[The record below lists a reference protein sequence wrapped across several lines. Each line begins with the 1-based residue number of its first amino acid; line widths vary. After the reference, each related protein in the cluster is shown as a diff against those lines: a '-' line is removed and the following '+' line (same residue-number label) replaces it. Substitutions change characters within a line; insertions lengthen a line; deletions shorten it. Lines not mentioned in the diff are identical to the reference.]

1 MRRIIIIE
9 NSGKVNFGGG
19 QKITLQVAEILS
31 KTCELVFVDFAKGTR
46 FEQMINEKFP
56 DSSKILLKG
65 RSFFFPFKYLN
76 WLLDLVV
83 LTCFFPGNLG
93 KIKYH
98 VTKQTLIY
106 VTTKKGL
113 LYAYMMKVIYGVPF
127 IYHAHLVENTKSIFY
142 FLYRSCLK
150 KAEMSLCVSK
160 AVYDTIK
167 LPNKILLY
175 NPNINNKGFKGRKNR
190 DKFVVAAMG
199 SLIKIKGFG
208 PRFSYKD
215 VSWGSFFLSELFWFF
230 LFFGL

>member
-9 NSGKVNFGGG
+9 NSGKENIGGE
-19 QKITLQVAEILS
+19 QKITVLVAVQLLNEMCRDFSYI
-31 KTCELVFVDFAKGTR
+31 FV
-46 FEQMINEKFP
+46 IC
-56 DSSKILLKG
+56 

-142 FLYRSCLK
+142 F
-150 KAEMSLCVSK
+150 
-160 AVYDTIK
+160 
-167 LPNKILLY
+167 
-175 NPNINNKGFKGRKNR
+175 
-190 DKFVVAAMG
+190 
-199 SLIKIKGFG
+199 
-208 PRFSYKD
+208 
-215 VSWGSFFLSELFWFF
+215 
-230 LFFGL
+230 

>member
-1 MRRIIIIE
+1 MSRIIIIE

-56 DSSKILLKG
+56 DSSKVLLKG

-83 LTCFFPGNLG
+83 LTCLFPGNLR
-93 KIKYH
+93 KIKYY
-98 VTKQTLIY
+98 VTKKTLIY

-113 LYAYMMKVIYGVPF
+113 LYAYMMKVMYGVPF

-142 FLYRSCLK
+142 FLYVFQKQYMIPLNYRIKFCCTTLILMIKVLK
-150 KAEMSLCVSK
+150 
-160 AVYDTIK
+160 
-167 LPNKILLY
+167 
-175 NPNINNKGFKGRKNR
+175 
-190 DKFVVAAMG
+190 VV
-199 SLIKIKGFG
+199 KIKTN
-208 PRFSYKD
+208 
-215 VSWGSFFLSELFWFF
+215 L
-230 LFFGL
+230 

>member
-1 MRRIIIIE
+1 MSRIIIIE

-56 DSSKILLKG
+56 DSSKVLLKG

-83 LTCFFPGNLG
+83 LTCLFPGNLR
-93 KIKYH
+93 KIKYY
-98 VTKQTLIY
+98 VTKKTLIY

-113 LYAYMMKVIYGVPF
+113 LYAYMMKVMYGVPF

-150 KAEMSLCVSK
+150 KLRCLYVFQKQYMIPLN
-160 AVYDTIK
+160 YRIK
-167 LPNKILLY
+167 FCCTTLILMIKVL
-175 NPNINNKGFKGRKNR
+175 K
-190 DKFVVAAMG
+190 VV
-199 SLIKIKGFG
+199 KIKTN
-208 PRFSYKD
+208 
-215 VSWGSFFLSELFWFF
+215 L
-230 LFFGL
+230 

>member
-56 DSSKILLKG
+56 DSSKVLLKG

-83 LTCFFPGNLG
+83 LTCLFPGNLR
-93 KIKYH
+93 KIKYY
-98 VTKQTLIY
+98 VTKKTLIY

-113 LYAYMMKVIYGVPF
+113 LYAYMMKVMYGVPF

-167 LPNKILLY
+167 LPNKI
-175 NPNINNKGFKGRKNR
+175 
-190 DKFVVAAMG
+190 
-199 SLIKIKGFG
+199 
-208 PRFSYKD
+208 
-215 VSWGSFFLSELFWFF
+215 
-230 LFFGL
+230 